1 MFSAMKDAVTSKAA
15 QTFVN
20 QRIARYGEVQ
30 SLKIDSKRK
39 SVEVVCQLLGES
51 APITVSVDHYELR
64 DGADGE
70 KFLRVRSCSASR
82 PWLENLLR
90 DQAVGREFPVPG
102 WAASAL

>member
-1 MFSAMKDAVTSKAA
+1 MKDAVTSKAA

-30 SLKIDSKRK
+30 SLKIDSKQKR
-39 SVEVVCQLLGES
+39 VEVVCQLIGE
-51 APITVSVDHYELR
+51 ATPITVSVDGYELR
-64 DGADGE
+64 DGPDGG
-70 KFLRVRSCSASR
+70 KLLRVRACSASR
-82 PWLENLLR
+82 PWLANLLA

>member
-30 SLKIDSKRK
+30 SLKIDSKQK
-39 SVEVVCQLLGES
+39 SVEIVCQLLGEP
-51 APITVSVDHYELR
+51 APITVRVENYELR
-64 DGADGE
+64 DGSDGE
-70 KFLRVRSCSASR
+70 KRLRIGACSASR
-82 PWLENLLR
+82 PWLENLLA
-90 DQAVGREFPVPG
+90 DQVRGREFPVPG

>member
-1 MFSAMKDAVTSKAA
+1 MKDAVTSKAA

-39 SVEVVCQLLGES
+39 SVEVVCQLLGEPT
-51 APITVSVDHYELR
+51 PITVRLDNYDLR
-64 DGADGE
+64 DGPDGG
-70 KFLRVRSCSASR
+70 KLLRVGSCSASR
-82 PWLENLLR
+82 PWLENLLT
-90 DQAVGREFPVPG
+90 DQAIGREFPVPG